1 MIVPR
6 DTRRTWPTGISMTAA
21 ALFALAC
28 ASGGSKP
35 PAESTPSQPTASA
48 SAPPPAWIA
57 KMDSGRARFSPADVE
72 FMQGMIHHH
81 AQAILMSGRA
91 PTHDASPA
99 IRELAA
105 RIIVAQR
112 DEIVFMQRWLR
123 EHKQDVPDADTSH
136 FTMAGMDMK
145 LMPGMLTTEQ
155 LKFLDEAHGKE
166 FDRTFM
172 EFMIQ
177 HHQGAISMVQ
187 KLFASEGATQNE
199 YVFRFASDV
208 DADQNAE
215 IERMRRMLAS
225 GSLSV
230 PRN

>member
-1 MIVPR
+1 MHR
-6 DTRRTWPTGISMTAA
+6 YTRRTRQTGIGMTAA

-35 PAESTPSQPTASA
+35 PAEPSPPSPAAGASGQ
-48 SAPPPAWIA
+48 PPAWIV

-72 FMQGMIHHH
+72 FLQGMIHHH

-91 PTHDASPA
+91 ATHDASPA
-99 IRELAA
+99 SRELAA

-112 DEIVFMQRWLR
+112 DEITFMQRWLR
-123 EHKQDVPDADTSH
+123 EHKQEVPDADTSH
-136 FTMAGMDMK
+136 FTMAGMDVK
-145 LMPGMLTTEQ
+145 LMPGMLTAEQ
-155 LKFLDEAHGKE
+155 LKFLDEARGKE
-166 FDRTFM
+166 FDRSFM
-172 EFMIQ
+172 ELMIQ

-230 PRN
+230 PRD

>member
-1 MIVPR
+1 M
-6 DTRRTWPTGISMTAA
+6 GMTAA

-35 PAESTPSQPTASA
+35 PAEPSPPPPAAGASGQ
-48 SAPPPAWIA
+48 PPAWIV

-72 FMQGMIHHH
+72 FLQGMIHHH

-91 PTHDASPA
+91 ATHDASPA

-112 DEIVFMQRWLR
+112 DEITFMQRWLR
-123 EHKQDVPDADTSH
+123 EHKQEVPDADTSH

-145 LMPGMLTTEQ
+145 LMPGMLTAEQ
-155 LKFLDEAHGKE
+155 LKFLDEARGKE
-166 FDRTFM
+166 FDRSFM
-172 EFMIQ
+172 ELMIQ

>member
-1 MIVPR
+1 MDR
-6 DTRRTWPTGISMTAA
+6 YTRRTRQTGIGITAA

-35 PAESTPSQPTASA
+35 PAEPSPPPPAAGASGQ
-48 SAPPPAWIA
+48 PPAWIV

-72 FMQGMIHHH
+72 FLQGMIHHH

-91 PTHDASPA
+91 ATHDASPA

-112 DEIVFMQRWLR
+112 DEITFMQRWLR
-123 EHKQDVPDADTSH
+123 EHKQEVPDADTSH

-145 LMPGMLTTEQ
+145 LMPGMLTAEQ
-155 LKFLDEAHGKE
+155 LKFLDEARGKE
-166 FDRTFM
+166 FDRSFM
-172 EFMIQ
+172 ELMIQ